1 MEPLQSEELVKQA
14 DSFATTASVAGQI
27 GADAPFLLAGG
38 GAELSD
44 DQPASEAAARSSEWS
59 CRTFD
64 IFITFGLLVAF
75 LPLIVFCVFAVR
87 ASGPG
92 PILFRQNRIGRNGQE
107 FPCLKFRTMVCDSDA
122 AMARLL
128 ESDPKVREQWELT
141 QKIDRDPRV
150 TRIGYFLRRFSL
162 DELPQL
168 FNVLAGDM
176 SVVGPRP
183 IVAAEIPRFRA
194 KFADYCSVRPGLT
207 GLWQVSGR
215 HKLTYH
221 ERVRLDSIYAR
232 SKSVRTDVRLLFKT
246 VPIVFF
252 GLNE

>member
-1 MEPLQSEELVKQA
+1 MEPLERQELMDQA
-14 DSFATTASVAGQI
+14 DRFATTATVAGQV
-27 GADAPFLLAGG
+27 GSDAPFLLAGG
-38 GAELSD
+38 GPDLTAE
-44 DQPASEAAARSSEWS
+44 PVSEIQRRSSEWA

-64 IFITFGLLVAF
+64 IVVTLGLLAAF
-75 LPLIVFCVFAVR
+75 LPLMIFCFFAVR
-87 ASGPG
+87 SSGPG

-107 FPCLKFRTMVCDSDA
+107 FRCLKFRTMSCDSEDVIN
-122 AMARLL
+122 RLL
-128 ESDPKVREQWELT
+128 ESDEKAREQWASV
-141 QKIDRDPRV
+141 QKLERDPRI
-150 TRIGYFLRRFSL
+150 TRVGYFLRRYSL

-168 FNVLAGDM
+168 FNVLMGDM

-183 IVAAEIPRFRA
+183 IVSAEIPRFRSR
-194 KFADYCSVRPGLT
+194 FADYCSVKPGLT

-221 ERVRLDSIYAR
+221 ERVRLDAEYAR
-232 SKSVRTDVRLLFKT
+232 SKSLRTDVRLLWKT